1 MAPGLEQYLILSAVL
16 FSIGLFGAITKRSA
30 VVILICIE
38 IMLAGV
44 NIALVAFSRFITP
57 VEITGQ
63 SFSVFVIVVAAA
75 EVAVGLAIILALYRQ
90 RHTIDTDKI
99 DLLKW

>member
-1 MAPGLEQYLILSAVL
+1 MAPGLEEYLILSALL
-16 FSIGLFGAITKRSA
+16 FSIGLFGTITKRSA

-38 IMLAGV
+38 IMLVAV

-57 VEITGQ
+57 VELTGQ
-63 SFSVFVIVVAAA
+63 AFAVFVIVVAAA
-75 EVAVGLAIILALYRQ
+75 EVAVGLAIILTLYRQ
-90 RHTIDTDKI
+90 RHTIDTKKV